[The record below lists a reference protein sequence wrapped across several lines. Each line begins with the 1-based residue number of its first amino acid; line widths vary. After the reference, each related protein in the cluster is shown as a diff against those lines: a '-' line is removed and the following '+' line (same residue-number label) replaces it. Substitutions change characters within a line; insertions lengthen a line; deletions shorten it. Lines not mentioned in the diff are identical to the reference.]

1 MAIRRS
7 SKQSRS
13 SPSHI
18 RKAPPKS
25 PPSPSPSPSP
35 SPFPSSSPPSK
46 LSRFLHF
53 PWVCKATVEQSM
65 SKSRTAIP
73 SNNLSSSS
81 SSSLPTCFSK
91 SAITKNLGFSL
102 LSLSFFSLSYLY
114 AFCFSVLM
122 NPKI

>member
-25 PPSPSPSPSP
+25 PPSPSP
-35 SPFPSSSPPSK
+35 FPSSSPPSK
-46 LSRFLHF
+46 PSRFLHF

-81 SSSLPTCFSK
+81 SSLPTCFPK

-102 LSLSFFSLSYLY
+102 LSLSLSFSSLSL
-114 AFCFSVLM
+114 CVLFFRVM
-122 NPKI
+122 NQKI